1 MGNGQMGFSCP
12 YLRIFS
18 WSCGRWAPDPSSRV
32 AGLVRDAMR
41 TVTGHEPA
49 VQAIHAGAMLFLS
62 LF

>member
-12 YLRIFS
+12 YLFMVLR
-18 WSCGRWAPDPSSRV
+18 CGRWAPDPSSRV